1 MHMLKYSVAVGM
13 LYCICVLCKSRYSIH
28 FLHIDLIVES
38 GISLGNLILW
48 KLGPVRTGLFS
59 RIWQQRLTVYSPAK
73 HRELVFNV
81 CAIAYPLS
89 LRNPT
94 ILRLLQIHS
103 IPLCHSL
110 ICSSAQAV
118 LQNLLG
124 TRVLFRLRGIS
135 EREAVRHEMGDWV
148 RFRDGVP
155 VDDSD
160 DSSGI
165 PMTATAWHVGVTV
178 TDLSQAHDT
187 RPRTQ
192 TAEL

>member
-1 MHMLKYSVAVGM
+1 MCFVSPDTLFTSSYRLNRRIRHQSGQ
-13 LYCICVLCKSRYSIH
+13 SH
-28 FLHIDLIVES
+28 FMEARPSENRIILAYLAAKANCLLSSQAS
-38 GISLGNLILW
+38 G
-48 KLGPVRTGLFS
+48 TGFYL
-59 RIWQQRLTVYSPAK
+59 
-73 HRELVFNV
+73 

-89 LRNPT
+89 LRNPA

-135 EREAVRHEMGDWV
+135 EREAVRHDSAHEMGDWV

-155 VDDSD
+155 VDDSPD

-165 PMTATAWHVGVTV
+165 PMTATAWRLGMTV
-178 TDLSQAHDT
+178 TD
-187 RPRTQ
+187 PY
-192 TAEL
+192 

>member
-1 MHMLKYSVAVGM
+1 MCLVGPDT
-13 LYCICVLCKSRYSIH
+13 LSTSSYRPNRRIRHQSGQSH
-28 FLHIDLIVES
+28 FMEARPSENRIIFAYLAATANCLISSQAS
-38 GISLGNLILW
+38 G
-48 KLGPVRTGLFS
+48 TGFYL
-59 RIWQQRLTVYSPAK
+59 
-73 HRELVFNV
+73 

-89 LRNPT
+89 LRNPA

-103 IPLCHSL
+103 FPLCHSL

-165 PMTATAWHVGVTV
+165 PMTATAWRLGMTV
-178 TDLSQAHDT
+178 TD
-187 RPRTQ
+187 PY
-192 TAEL
+192 

>member
-1 MHMLKYSVAVGM
+1 MEARPSENRIIFAYLAAKAN
-13 LYCICVLCKSRYSIH
+13 RYSP
-28 FLHIDLIVES
+28 S
-38 GISLGNLILW
+38 
-48 KLGPVRTGLFS
+48 T
-59 RIWQQRLTVYSPAK
+59 AK
-73 HRELVFNV
+73 HWELVSNV

-89 LRNPT
+89 LRNPA

-165 PMTATAWHVGVTV
+165 PMTATTWNVGMTV
-178 TDLSQAHDT
+178 TDPYQAHDT